1 MKRKQWKRFLTC
13 AGAAA
18 LLTCG
23 GCSRTAGI
31 SPSDTKPEES
41 QTEASVSGTEA
52 ETGTNIDESAGETVG
67 ETVFSPTVPES
78 SSGEQILEKPNGE
91 SDDGGQEEEVSYQI
105 IENIILATD
114 IHYFDPSL
122 TDYGTR
128 FQEMVEYGDGKV
140 VTYIDEITD
149 AFLEEVIQLRPNAL
163 ILSGDLTLEGEKK
176 SHESLAEKL
185 YRVEEAGIPVLV
197 IPGNHDINNKR
208 AARYEGE
215 QRLPAEYTTPEEF
228 RRIYRDFGYDEAIS
242 EDVRSLSYV
251 YQLDEEHRIM
261 MLDTCQYRPVAK
273 VGGAILSETYYWI
286 EEQLEEAWDEAMDVI
301 PVAHHNL
308 LEESKIY
315 VDDCTIEHGEQLVD
329 ILDEWDVKLFL
340 SGHLHVQRIRKHKAE
355 PGAADDSYGIMEIVT
370 DALSIPPCQYALLE
384 WKRDGSMEYSTK
396 AVDVSAWA
404 ARTGSQN
411 PDLLDFEG
419 WSELYIQKL
428 IIDQIRGVV
437 KNLGNDVEHS
447 MAEVYA
453 SVYIDYYAGRRI
465 DAKGIRSSKGYRW
478 WERNM
483 PDSYLLK
490 ELDAMIDDSDRDNN
504 YMLLPEVNAAAEE

>member
-1 MKRKQWKRFLTC
+1 MKRIQWKRFLTC

-122 TDYGTR
+122 TDYGPR

-242 EDVRSLSYV
+242 EDVGSLSYV

-286 EEQLEEAWDEAMDVI
+286 EEQLEEAWEEAMDVI

-315 VDDCTIEHGEQLVD
+315 VDDCTIEHGEQLVN

-340 SGHLHVQRIRKHKAE
+340 SGHLHVQHTMRSEDNRGVWEA
-355 PGAADDSYGIMEIVT
+355 VT
-370 DALSIPPCQYALLE
+370 SSLATPACQYGVLTCRDDGSYQYGTWSVDVESWAREHGRKERDLLE
-384 WKRDGSMEYSTK
+384 FRKFQEPFLRRVFYNQSMTALNAVPDIPEDRKKQMSDLYARLNYYYYQGTAYQIKNEVLSDPAYLMWLNEGTLTVLGEYVEYIVSD
-396 AVDVSAWA
+396 AVHDYN
-404 ARTGSQN
+404 R
-411 PDLLDFEG
+411 
-419 WSELYIQKL
+419 L
-428 IIDQIRGVV
+428 IVD
-437 KNLGNDVEHS
+437 
-447 MAEVYA
+447 
-453 SVYIDYYAGRRI
+453 
-465 DAKGIRSSKGYRW
+465 
-478 WERNM
+478 
-483 PDSYLLK
+483 
-490 ELDAMIDDSDRDNN
+490 
-504 YMLLPEVNAAAEE
+504 

>member
-1 MKRKQWKRFLTC
+1 MKRIQWKRFLTC

-122 TDYGTR
+122 TDYGPR

-286 EEQLEEAWDEAMDVI
+286 EEQLEEAWEEAMDVI

-315 VDDCTIEHGEQLVD
+315 VDDCTIEHGEQLVN

-340 SGHLHVQRIRKHKAE
+340 SGHLHVQHTMRSEDNRGVWEA
-355 PGAADDSYGIMEIVT
+355 VT
-370 DALSIPPCQYALLE
+370 SSLATPACQYGVLTCRDDGSYQYGTWSVDVESWAREHGRKERDLLE
-384 WKRDGSMEYSTK
+384 FRKFQEPFLRRVFYNQSMTALNAVPDIPEDRKKQMSDLYARLNYYYYYQGTAYQIKNEVLSDPAYLMWLNEGTLTVLGEYVEYIVSD
-396 AVDVSAWA
+396 AVHDYN
-404 ARTGSQN
+404 R
-411 PDLLDFEG
+411 
-419 WSELYIQKL
+419 L
-428 IIDQIRGVV
+428 IVD
-437 KNLGNDVEHS
+437 
-447 MAEVYA
+447 
-453 SVYIDYYAGRRI
+453 
-465 DAKGIRSSKGYRW
+465 
-478 WERNM
+478 
-483 PDSYLLK
+483 
-490 ELDAMIDDSDRDNN
+490 
-504 YMLLPEVNAAAEE
+504 

>member
-1 MKRKQWKRFLTC
+1 MKRKQWKSFLTC

-41 QTEASVSGTEA
+41 QTEAFVSGTEA
-52 ETGTNIDESAGETVG
+52 GTNIDESAGETVG
-67 ETVFSPTVPES
+67 ETVFRPTVPES

-91 SDDGGQEEEVSYQI
+91 SDDGEQEEEVSYQI

-122 TDYGTR
+122 TDYGPR

-340 SGHLHVQRIRKHKAE
+340 SGHLHVQHTMRSEDNRGVWEA
-355 PGAADDSYGIMEIVT
+355 VT
-370 DALSIPPCQYALLE
+370 SSLATPACQYGVLTCRDDGSYQYGTWSVDVESWARDHGRKERDLLE
-384 WKRDGSMEYSTK
+384 FRKFQEPFLRRVFYNQSMTALNAVPDIPEDRKKQMSDLYARLNYYYYQGTAYQIKNEVLSDPAYLMWLNEGTLTVLGEYVEYIVSD
-396 AVDVSAWA
+396 AVHDYN
-404 ARTGSQN
+404 R
-411 PDLLDFEG
+411 
-419 WSELYIQKL
+419 L
-428 IIDQIRGVV
+428 IVD
-437 KNLGNDVEHS
+437 
-447 MAEVYA
+447 
-453 SVYIDYYAGRRI
+453 
-465 DAKGIRSSKGYRW
+465 
-478 WERNM
+478 
-483 PDSYLLK
+483 
-490 ELDAMIDDSDRDNN
+490 
-504 YMLLPEVNAAAEE
+504 

>member
-1 MKRKQWKRFLTC
+1 MKRIQWKRFLTC

-122 TDYGTR
+122 TDYGPR

-286 EEQLEEAWDEAMDVI
+286 EEQLEEAWEEAMDVI

-315 VDDCTIEHGEQLVD
+315 VDDCTIEHGEQLVN

-340 SGHLHVQRIRKHKAE
+340 SGHLHVQHTMRSEDNRGVWEA
-355 PGAADDSYGIMEIVT
+355 VT
-370 DALSIPPCQYALLE
+370 SSLATPACQYGVLTCRDDGSYQYGTWSVDVESWAREHGRKERDLLE
-384 WKRDGSMEYSTK
+384 FRKFQEPFLRRVFYNQSMTALNAVPDIPEDRKKQMSDLYARLNYYYYQGIAYQIKNEVLSDPAYLMWLNEGTLTVLGEYVEYIVSD
-396 AVDVSAWA
+396 AVHDYN
-404 ARTGSQN
+404 R
-411 PDLLDFEG
+411 
-419 WSELYIQKL
+419 L
-428 IIDQIRGVV
+428 IVD
-437 KNLGNDVEHS
+437 
-447 MAEVYA
+447 
-453 SVYIDYYAGRRI
+453 
-465 DAKGIRSSKGYRW
+465 
-478 WERNM
+478 
-483 PDSYLLK
+483 
-490 ELDAMIDDSDRDNN
+490 
-504 YMLLPEVNAAAEE
+504 

>member
-13 AGAAA
+13 AGAAV

-23 GCSRTAGI
+23 GCSRTAGL

-67 ETVFSPTVPES
+67 ETVFRPTVPES

-91 SDDGGQEEEVSYQI
+91 SDDGEQEEEVSYQI

-122 TDYGTR
+122 TDYGPR

-185 YRVEEAGIPVLV
+185 YHVEEAGIPVLV

-340 SGHLHVQRIRKHKAE
+340 SGHLHVQHTMRSEDNRGVWEA
-355 PGAADDSYGIMEIVT
+355 VT
-370 DALSIPPCQYALLE
+370 SSLATPACQYGVLTCRDDGSYQYGTWSVDVESWAREHGRKERDLLE
-384 WKRDGSMEYSTK
+384 FRKFQEPFLRRVFYNQSMTALNAVPDIPEDRKKQMSDLYARLNYYYYQGTAYQIKNEVLSDPAYLMWLNEGTLTVLGEYVEYIVSD
-396 AVDVSAWA
+396 AVHDYN
-404 ARTGSQN
+404 R
-411 PDLLDFEG
+411 
-419 WSELYIQKL
+419 L
-428 IIDQIRGVV
+428 IVD
-437 KNLGNDVEHS
+437 
-447 MAEVYA
+447 
-453 SVYIDYYAGRRI
+453 
-465 DAKGIRSSKGYRW
+465 
-478 WERNM
+478 
-483 PDSYLLK
+483 
-490 ELDAMIDDSDRDNN
+490 
-504 YMLLPEVNAAAEE
+504 

>member
-1 MKRKQWKRFLTC
+1 MKRKQWKSFLTC

-23 GCSRTAGI
+23 GCSRTAGV

-41 QTEASVSGTEA
+41 QTEASVSGTEE
-52 ETGTNIDESAGETVG
+52 ETGTNIDESVGEIVEETV
-67 ETVFSPTVPES
+67 SRPTAPES
-78 SSGEQILEKPNGE
+78 SSGEEILEKPDGE
-91 SDDGGQEEEVSYQI
+91 SDDGDQEEEVSYQI

-114 IHYFDPSL
+114 IHYFDSSL
-122 TDYGTR
+122 TDYGPR

-340 SGHLHVQRIRKHKAE
+340 SGHLHVQHTMRSEDNRGVWEA
-355 PGAADDSYGIMEIVT
+355 VT
-370 DALSIPPCQYALLE
+370 SSLATPACQYGVLTCRDDGSYQYGTWSVDVESWAREHGRKERDLLE
-384 WKRDGSMEYSTK
+384 FRKFQEPFLRRVFYNQSMTALNAVPDIPEDRKKQMSDLYARLNYYYYQGTAYQIKNEVLSDPAYLMWLNEGTLTVLGEYVEYIVSD
-396 AVDVSAWA
+396 AVYDYN
-404 ARTGSQN
+404 R
-411 PDLLDFEG
+411 
-419 WSELYIQKL
+419 L
-428 IIDQIRGVV
+428 IVD
-437 KNLGNDVEHS
+437 
-447 MAEVYA
+447 
-453 SVYIDYYAGRRI
+453 
-465 DAKGIRSSKGYRW
+465 
-478 WERNM
+478 
-483 PDSYLLK
+483 
-490 ELDAMIDDSDRDNN
+490 
-504 YMLLPEVNAAAEE
+504 

>member
-1 MKRKQWKRFLTC
+1 MKRIQWKRFLTC

-122 TDYGTR
+122 TDYGPR

-340 SGHLHVQRIRKHKAE
+340 SGHLHVQHTMRSEDNRGVWEA
-355 PGAADDSYGIMEIVT
+355 VT
-370 DALSIPPCQYALLE
+370 SSLATPACQYGVLTCRDDGSYQYGTWSVDVESWAREHGRKERDLLE
-384 WKRDGSMEYSTK
+384 FRKFQEPFLRRVFYNQSMTALNAVPDIPEDRKKQMSDLYARLNYYYYYQGTAYQIKNEVLSDPAYLMWLNEGTLTVLGEYVEYIVSD
-396 AVDVSAWA
+396 AVHDYN
-404 ARTGSQN
+404 R
-411 PDLLDFEG
+411 
-419 WSELYIQKL
+419 L
-428 IIDQIRGVV
+428 IVD
-437 KNLGNDVEHS
+437 
-447 MAEVYA
+447 
-453 SVYIDYYAGRRI
+453 
-465 DAKGIRSSKGYRW
+465 
-478 WERNM
+478 
-483 PDSYLLK
+483 
-490 ELDAMIDDSDRDNN
+490 
-504 YMLLPEVNAAAEE
+504 

>member
-122 TDYGTR
+122 TDYGPR

-286 EEQLEEAWDEAMDVI
+286 EEQLEEAMDVI

-315 VDDCTIEHGEQLVD
+315 VDDCTIEHGEQLVN

-340 SGHLHVQRIRKHKAE
+340 SGHLHVQHTMRSEDNRGVWEA
-355 PGAADDSYGIMEIVT
+355 VT
-370 DALSIPPCQYALLE
+370 SSLATPACQYGVLTCRDDGSYQYGTWSVDVESWAREHGRKERDLLE
-384 WKRDGSMEYSTK
+384 FRKFQEPFLRRVFYNQSMTALNAVPDIPEDRKKQMSDLYARLNYYYYQGTAYQIKNEVLSDPAYLMWLNEGTLTVLGEYVEYIVSD
-396 AVDVSAWA
+396 AVHDYN
-404 ARTGSQN
+404 R
-411 PDLLDFEG
+411 
-419 WSELYIQKL
+419 L
-428 IIDQIRGVV
+428 IVD
-437 KNLGNDVEHS
+437 
-447 MAEVYA
+447 
-453 SVYIDYYAGRRI
+453 
-465 DAKGIRSSKGYRW
+465 
-478 WERNM
+478 
-483 PDSYLLK
+483 
-490 ELDAMIDDSDRDNN
+490 
-504 YMLLPEVNAAAEE
+504 

>member
-122 TDYGTR
+122 TDYGPR

-286 EEQLEEAWDEAMDVI
+286 EEQLEEAWEEAMDVI

-315 VDDCTIEHGEQLVD
+315 VDDCTIEHGEQLVN

-340 SGHLHVQRIRKHKAE
+340 SGHLHVQHTMRSEDNRGVWEA
-355 PGAADDSYGIMEIVT
+355 VT
-370 DALSIPPCQYALLE
+370 SSLATPACQYGVLTCRDDGSYQYGTWSVDVESWAREHGRKERDLLE
-384 WKRDGSMEYSTK
+384 FRKFQEPFLRRVFYNQSMTALN
-396 AVDVSAWA
+396 AVSDIPEDRKKQMSDLY
-404 ARTGSQN
+404 AR
-411 PDLLDFEG
+411 L
-419 WSELYIQKL
+419 
-428 IIDQIRGVV
+428 
-437 KNLGNDVEHS
+437 
-447 MAEVYA
+447 
-453 SVYIDYYAGRRI
+453 
-465 DAKGIRSSKGYRW
+465 
-478 WERNM
+478 
-483 PDSYLLK
+483 
-490 ELDAMIDDSDRDNN
+490 NN
-504 YMLLPEVNAAAEE
+504 YYYQGTAYQIKNEVLSDPAYLMWLNEGTLTVLGEYVEYIVSDAVHDYNRLIVD

>member
-13 AGAAA
+13 AGAAV

-67 ETVFSPTVPES
+67 ETVFRPTVPES

-91 SDDGGQEEEVSYQI
+91 SDDGEQEEEVSYQI

-122 TDYGTR
+122 TDYGPR

-286 EEQLEEAWDEAMDVI
+286 EEQLDEAWDEAMDVI

-340 SGHLHVQRIRKHKAE
+340 SGHLHVQHTMRSEDNRGVWEA
-355 PGAADDSYGIMEIVT
+355 VT
-370 DALSIPPCQYALLE
+370 SSLATPACQYGVLTCRDDGSYQYGTWSVDVESWAREHGRKERDLLE
-384 WKRDGSMEYSTK
+384 FRKFQEPFLRRVFYNQSMTALNAVPDIPEDRKKQMSDLYARLNYYYYQGTAYQIKNEVLSDPAYLMWLNEGTLTVLGEYVEYIVSD
-396 AVDVSAWA
+396 AVHDYN
-404 ARTGSQN
+404 R
-411 PDLLDFEG
+411 
-419 WSELYIQKL
+419 L
-428 IIDQIRGVV
+428 IVD
-437 KNLGNDVEHS
+437 
-447 MAEVYA
+447 
-453 SVYIDYYAGRRI
+453 
-465 DAKGIRSSKGYRW
+465 
-478 WERNM
+478 
-483 PDSYLLK
+483 
-490 ELDAMIDDSDRDNN
+490 
-504 YMLLPEVNAAAEE
+504 

>member
-67 ETVFSPTVPES
+67 ETVFRPTVPES

-122 TDYGTR
+122 TDYGPR

-185 YRVEEAGIPVLV
+185 YRVEAAGIPVLV

-329 ILDEWDVKLFL
+329 ILEEWDVKLFL
-340 SGHLHVQRIRKHKAE
+340 SGHLHVQHTMRSEDNRGVWEAVTSSLATPACQYGVLTCRDDGSYQYGTWSVDVESWAREHGRKERDLLEFRKFQEPFLRRVFYNQSMTALNAVPDIPEDRKNRCRICMQGLIIIIIREQRIRLKMK
-355 PGAADDSYGIMEIVT
+355 
-370 DALSIPPCQYALLE
+370 CF
-384 WKRDGSMEYSTK
+384 R
-396 AVDVSAWA
+396 
-404 ARTGSQN
+404 
-411 PDLLDFEG
+411 
-419 WSELYIQKL
+419 IQL
-428 IIDQIRGVV
+428 TLCG
-437 KNLGNDVEHS
+437 
-447 MAEVYA
+447 
-453 SVYIDYYAGRRI
+453 
-465 DAKGIRSSKGYRW
+465 
-478 WERNM
+478 
-483 PDSYLLK
+483 
-490 ELDAMIDDSDRDNN
+490 
-504 YMLLPEVNAAAEE
+504 

>member
-122 TDYGTR
+122 TDYGPR

-286 EEQLEEAWDEAMDVI
+286 EEQLEEAWEEAMDMI

-315 VDDCTIEHGEQLVD
+315 VDDCTIEHGEQLVN

-340 SGHLHVQRIRKHKAE
+340 SGHLHVQHTMRSEDNRGVWEA
-355 PGAADDSYGIMEIVT
+355 VT
-370 DALSIPPCQYALLE
+370 SSLATPACQYGVLTCRDDGSYQYGTWSVDVESWAREHGRKERDLLE
-384 WKRDGSMEYSTK
+384 FRKFQEPFLRRVFYNQSMTALNAVPDIPEDRKKQMSDLYARLNYYYYQGTAYQIKNEVLSDPAYLMWLNEGTLTVLEEYVEYIVSD
-396 AVDVSAWA
+396 AVHDYN
-404 ARTGSQN
+404 R
-411 PDLLDFEG
+411 
-419 WSELYIQKL
+419 L
-428 IIDQIRGVV
+428 IVD
-437 KNLGNDVEHS
+437 
-447 MAEVYA
+447 
-453 SVYIDYYAGRRI
+453 
-465 DAKGIRSSKGYRW
+465 
-478 WERNM
+478 
-483 PDSYLLK
+483 
-490 ELDAMIDDSDRDNN
+490 
-504 YMLLPEVNAAAEE
+504 

>member
-1 MKRKQWKRFLTC
+1 MKRIQWKRFLTC

-67 ETVFSPTVPES
+67 ETVFSPTVPER

-122 TDYGTR
+122 TDYGPR

-286 EEQLEEAWDEAMDVI
+286 EEQLEEAWEEAMDVI

-315 VDDCTIEHGEQLVD
+315 VDDCTIEHGEQLVN

-340 SGHLHVQRIRKHKAE
+340 SGHLHVQHTMRSEDNRGVWEA
-355 PGAADDSYGIMEIVT
+355 VT
-370 DALSIPPCQYALLE
+370 SSLATPACQYGVLTCRDDGSYQYGTWSVDVESWAREHGRKERDLLE
-384 WKRDGSMEYSTK
+384 FRKFQEPFLRRVFYNQSMTALNAVPDIPEDRKKQMSDLYARLNYYYYQGTAYQIKNEVLSDPAYLMWLNEGTLTVLGEYVEYIVSD
-396 AVDVSAWA
+396 AVHDYN
-404 ARTGSQN
+404 R
-411 PDLLDFEG
+411 
-419 WSELYIQKL
+419 L
-428 IIDQIRGVV
+428 IVD
-437 KNLGNDVEHS
+437 
-447 MAEVYA
+447 
-453 SVYIDYYAGRRI
+453 
-465 DAKGIRSSKGYRW
+465 
-478 WERNM
+478 
-483 PDSYLLK
+483 
-490 ELDAMIDDSDRDNN
+490 
-504 YMLLPEVNAAAEE
+504 

>member
-1 MKRKQWKRFLTC
+1 MKRKQWKNFLIF
-13 AGAAA
+13 AGTAV

-23 GCSRTAGI
+23 GCSHTAEVDSSG
-31 SPSDTKPEES
+31 TGPEES
-41 QTEASVSGTEA
+41 RTEVSLPEE
-52 ETGTNIDESAGETVG
+52 ETGTGESTGEI
-67 ETVFSPTVPES
+67 
-78 SSGEQILEKPNGE
+78 SGENDFKPTAPEESRDDERPEKPDGE
-91 SDDGGQEEEVSYQI
+91 SGGTDQKEEVPYQI

-122 TDYGTR
+122 TDYGPR

-228 RRIYRDFGYDEAIS
+228 RKIYRDFGYEEAIS

-340 SGHLHVQRIRKHKAE
+340 SGHLHVQHTMRSEDNRGVWEA
-355 PGAADDSYGIMEIVT
+355 VT
-370 DALSIPPCQYALLE
+370 ASLATPACQYGVLTCRDDGSYQYGTWSVDVESWAGEHGRKERDLLE
-384 WKRDGSMEYSTK
+384 FRKFQEPFLRKVFYN
-396 AVDVSAWA
+396 
-404 ARTGSQN
+404 Q
-411 PDLLDFEG
+411 
-419 WSELYIQKL
+419 
-428 IIDQIRGVV
+428 
-437 KNLGNDVEHS
+437 S
-447 MAEVYA
+447 MAALNAVPDIPEDRKKQMSDLYAKLNYYYYQGTAYQIKNEVLSDPAYRMWLNEGTLT
-453 SVYIDYYAGRRI
+453 VLGEYVEYIVSDAVQDYNRLVV
-465 DAKGIRSSKGYRW
+465 D
-478 WERNM
+478 
-483 PDSYLLK
+483 
-490 ELDAMIDDSDRDNN
+490 
-504 YMLLPEVNAAAEE
+504 

>member
-1 MKRKQWKRFLTC
+1 MKRIQWKRFLTC

-122 TDYGTR
+122 TDYGPR

-140 VTYIDEITD
+140 VIYIDEITD

-286 EEQLEEAWDEAMDVI
+286 EEQLEEAWEEAMDVI

-315 VDDCTIEHGEQLVD
+315 VDDCTIEHGEQLVN

-340 SGHLHVQRIRKHKAE
+340 SGHLHVQHTMRSEDNRGVWEA
-355 PGAADDSYGIMEIVT
+355 VT
-370 DALSIPPCQYALLE
+370 SSLATPACQYGVLTCRDDGSYQYGTWSVDVESWAREHGRKERDLLE
-384 WKRDGSMEYSTK
+384 FRKFQEPFLRSVFYNQSMTALNAVPDIPEDRKKQMSDLYARLNYYYYQGTAYQIKNEVLSDPAYLMWLNEGTLTVLGEYVEYIVSD
-396 AVDVSAWA
+396 AVHDYN
-404 ARTGSQN
+404 R
-411 PDLLDFEG
+411 
-419 WSELYIQKL
+419 L
-428 IIDQIRGVV
+428 IVD
-437 KNLGNDVEHS
+437 
-447 MAEVYA
+447 
-453 SVYIDYYAGRRI
+453 
-465 DAKGIRSSKGYRW
+465 
-478 WERNM
+478 
-483 PDSYLLK
+483 
-490 ELDAMIDDSDRDNN
+490 
-504 YMLLPEVNAAAEE
+504 

>member
-1 MKRKQWKRFLTC
+1 MKRIQWKRFLTC

-122 TDYGTR
+122 TDYGPR

-215 QRLPAEYTTPEEF
+215 QRLPAEYTTREEF

-340 SGHLHVQRIRKHKAE
+340 SGHLHVQHTMRSEDNRGVWEA
-355 PGAADDSYGIMEIVT
+355 VT
-370 DALSIPPCQYALLE
+370 SSLATPACQYGVLTCRDDGSYQYGTWSVDVESWAREHGRKERDLLE
-384 WKRDGSMEYSTK
+384 FRKFQEPFLRRVFYNQSMTALNAVPDIPEDRKKQMSDLYARLNYYYYQGTAYQIKNEVLSDPAYLMWLNEGTLTVLGEYVEYIVSD
-396 AVDVSAWA
+396 AVHDYN
-404 ARTGSQN
+404 R
-411 PDLLDFEG
+411 
-419 WSELYIQKL
+419 L
-428 IIDQIRGVV
+428 IVD
-437 KNLGNDVEHS
+437 
-447 MAEVYA
+447 
-453 SVYIDYYAGRRI
+453 
-465 DAKGIRSSKGYRW
+465 
-478 WERNM
+478 
-483 PDSYLLK
+483 
-490 ELDAMIDDSDRDNN
+490 
-504 YMLLPEVNAAAEE
+504 

>member
-122 TDYGTR
+122 TDYGPR

-286 EEQLEEAWDEAMDVI
+286 EEQLEEAWEEAMDVI

-315 VDDCTIEHGEQLVD
+315 VDDCTIEHGEQLVN

-340 SGHLHVQRIRKHKAE
+340 SGHLHVQHTMRSEDNRGVWEA
-355 PGAADDSYGIMEIVT
+355 VT
-370 DALSIPPCQYALLE
+370 SSLATPACQYGVLTCRDDGSYQYGTWSVDVESWAREHGRKERDLLE
-384 WKRDGSMEYSTK
+384 FRKFQEPFLRRVFYNQSMTALNAVSDIPEDRKKQMSDLYARLNYYYYQGTAYQIKNEVLSDPAYLMWLNEGTLTVLGEYVEYIVSD
-396 AVDVSAWA
+396 AVHDYN
-404 ARTGSQN
+404 R
-411 PDLLDFEG
+411 
-419 WSELYIQKL
+419 L
-428 IIDQIRGVV
+428 IVD
-437 KNLGNDVEHS
+437 
-447 MAEVYA
+447 
-453 SVYIDYYAGRRI
+453 
-465 DAKGIRSSKGYRW
+465 
-478 WERNM
+478 
-483 PDSYLLK
+483 
-490 ELDAMIDDSDRDNN
+490 
-504 YMLLPEVNAAAEE
+504 

>member
-122 TDYGTR
+122 TDYGPR

-286 EEQLEEAWDEAMDVI
+286 EEQLEEAWEEAMDVI

-315 VDDCTIEHGEQLVD
+315 VDDCTIEHGEQLVN

-340 SGHLHVQRIRKHKAE
+340 SGHLHVQHTMRSEDNRGVWEA
-355 PGAADDSYGIMEIVT
+355 VT
-370 DALSIPPCQYALLE
+370 SSLATPACQYGVLTCRDDGSYQYGTWSVDVESWAREHRRKERDLLE
-384 WKRDGSMEYSTK
+384 FRKFQEPFLRRVFYNQSMTALNAVPDIPEDRKKQMSDLYARLNYYYYQGIAYQIKNEVLSDPAYLMWLNEGTLTVLGEYVEYIVSD
-396 AVDVSAWA
+396 AVHDYN
-404 ARTGSQN
+404 R
-411 PDLLDFEG
+411 
-419 WSELYIQKL
+419 L
-428 IIDQIRGVV
+428 IVD
-437 KNLGNDVEHS
+437 
-447 MAEVYA
+447 
-453 SVYIDYYAGRRI
+453 
-465 DAKGIRSSKGYRW
+465 
-478 WERNM
+478 
-483 PDSYLLK
+483 
-490 ELDAMIDDSDRDNN
+490 
-504 YMLLPEVNAAAEE
+504 